1 MDNLSNFNSYYE
13 QMHQALIL
21 QGKQPKTVES
31 YLRTLRRVRDRLHKP
46 LDKLKPTD
54 LKMYFAE
61 LLDTHS
67 WSTVKI
73 DRCALVFFYTHVLER
88 EWQWIKIVKAPQ
100 VKTIPDVLTQDETI
114 QLLNQLEKPRY
125 KACLAVIYSMG
136 LRISEALRLT
146 PADICSKTM
155 RVHIRNSKGN
165 KDRLVPLPAV
175 TLHLL
180 RAYWATHRNPNLIF
194 PKFSGTAYRISKTI
208 DHMDKGGVQG
218 AMKAALAD
226 SGISKKITVHSL
238 RHSYATHLIEIGVN
252 LRIIQEILGHSSPV
266 TTAIY
271 AQISKPAIDDS
282 KEAINLLMQ
291 NLANLL

>member
-1 MDNLSNFNSYYE
+1 MDNSPNFNSYYE
-13 QMHQALIL
+13 EMQRALIL

-31 YLRTLRRVRDRLHKP
+31 YLRTLRRVRDRLHKS
-46 LDKLKPTD
+46 LDQLTPTD
-54 LKMYFAE
+54 LKKYFAE

-100 VKTIPDVLTQDETI
+100 VKTIPDVLSQDETI

-125 KACLAVIYSMG
+125 KACLAAIYSMG

-146 PADICSKTM
+146 PADICSATM

-165 KDRLVPLPAV
+165 KDRLVPLPTV

-180 RAYWATHRNPNLIF
+180 RIYWKTHRNPNLIF
-194 PKFSGTAYRISKTI
+194 PKFSGTSSRISKTI

-218 AMKAALAD
+218 ALKAALAD
-226 SGISKKITVHSL
+226 SRITKKITVHSL
-238 RHSYATHLIEIGVN
+238 RHSYATHLVEIGVN
-252 LRIIQEILGHSSPV
+252 LRIIQEILGHNSPV
-266 TTAIY
+266 TTAVY
-271 AQISKPAIDDS
+271 AQISKPAIDGS
-282 KEAINLLMQ
+282 NEAINLLMQ
-291 NLANLL
+291 NLAHLL